1 MHGFEWIHLIDFN
14 FLFKIR
20 NMAARHQKMAA
31 RHQKMLQLQRKIT
44 IMTIIYICKC
54 FIFF

>member
-20 NMAARHQKMAA
+20 NMAARHQKM
-31 RHQKMLQLQRKIT
+31 LQLQRKIT
-44 IMTIIYICKC
+44 IMTIIYICKR